1 VSNRRHIIIV
11 GPQGSGKSLRA
22 HELARAGGQ
31 THAGIRS
38 ISVRQ
43 VLDLYGIERAM
54 QDEPAVLII
63 EEVAPGASRVWEFLS
78 RLAGQP
84 TWSLQ
89 RKGEWPRRV
98 AAPTMIVTAQE
109 LPAGWSAPDHIWRV
123 IELIPAA
130 A

>member
-1 VSNRRHIIIV
+1 MSKRHTIIV

-31 THAGIRS
+31 THSGIRCIAVS
-38 ISVRQ
+38 Q

-63 EEVAPGASRVWEFLS
+63 EDVPPGASRVWDFLS
-78 RLAGQP
+78 QLAGQP

-89 RKGEWPRRV
+89 RKGQCPRRV
-98 AAPTMIVTAQE
+98 AAPTMIVTAQA

>member
-1 VSNRRHIIIV
+1 MSKRHTIIV

-22 HELARAGGQ
+22 HEMALAGGQ
-31 THAGIRS
+31 THSGIRCIAVS
-38 ISVRQ
+38 Q

-54 QDEPAVLII
+54 QDEPSVLII
-63 EEVAPGASRVWEFLS
+63 DGVDPGADRVWDFLS

-84 TWSLQ
+84 TWTLH
-89 RKGEWPRRV
+89 RKGQWPRRV
-98 AAPTMIVTAQE
+98 AAPTMIVTAQA
-109 LPAGWSAPDHIWRV
+109 LPSGWSAPDHIWRV

>member
-1 VSNRRHIIIV
+1 MPHI
-11 GPQGSGKSLRA
+11 GTP
-22 HELARAGGQ
+22 
-31 THAGIRS
+31 
-38 ISVRQ
+38 SVRCVSVSQ

-63 EEVAPGASRVWEFLS
+63 EDVPPGAIRVWDFLS
-78 RLAGQP
+78 QLAGNP

-89 RKGEWPRRV
+89 RKGQWPRRV
-98 AAPTMIVTAQE
+98 AAPTMIVTAQAM
-109 LPAGWSAPDHIWRV
+109 PSGWSAPDHIWRV